1 MAAHAGNA
9 VDAPVATP
17 LRARWAVRRLIKLG
31 ILLLV
36 LIAGAVLAWRYWRHA
51 QLYASTD
58 NAYVNA
64 DVVQIAAQ
72 DSGPVERLEVRDQQH
87 VEAGDLLFV
96 IDPRPFVLA
105 VEGARAELALAAQQM
120 GEQTAAV
127 DAAHALVEQRRAER
141 DNAEANN
148 RRLRDLVRQGLVS
161 QQDAEGARTEA
172 LTATAAVTAAQA
184 NLEEAQNAL
193 GMVGAQNAA
202 VQVARARLRQANLD
216 LERTRVTAPTSG
228 TVANLTLR
236 PGGTVQAGV
245 PLFAIVDDAHFW
257 VDANFKETQIDRIVP
272 GQAAV
277 IRVDIYPGREF
288 RGEVESLSA
297 GSGTVFSLLPPQN
310 ATGNW
315 VKVIQRVPVRVRVLA
330 PDPQY
335 PLRIGTSARVDVR
348 VAPN

>member
-148 RRLRDLVRQGLVS
+148 RRLRDLVRQ
-161 QQDAEGARTEA
+161 
-172 LTATAAVTAAQA
+172 
-184 NLEEAQNAL
+184 
-193 GMVGAQNAA
+193 VGDRSHEVPDRSA
-202 VQVARARLRQANLD
+202 ARLWLASPTGIRGRDDGSKDTLD
-216 LERTRVTAPTSG
+216 GMTPSPR
-228 TVANLTLR
+228 LR
-236 PGGTVQAGV
+236 GAGQQK
-245 PLFAIVDDAHFW
+245 A
-257 VDANFKETQIDRIVP
+257 
-272 GQAAV
+272 
-277 IRVDIYPGREF
+277 
-288 RGEVESLSA
+288 S
-297 GSGTVFSLLPPQN
+297 
-310 ATGNW
+310 
-315 VKVIQRVPVRVRVLA
+315 
-330 PDPQY
+330 
-335 PLRIGTSARVDVR
+335 
-348 VAPN
+348 

>member
-1 MAAHAGNA
+1 M
-9 VDAPVATP
+9 
-17 LRARWAVRRLIKLG
+17 
-31 ILLLV
+31 
-36 LIAGAVLAWRYWRHA
+36 
-51 QLYASTD
+51 
-58 NAYVNA
+58 
-64 DVVQIAAQ
+64 
-72 DSGPVERLEVRDQQH
+72 
-87 VEAGDLLFV
+87 
-96 IDPRPFVLA
+96 
-105 VEGARAELALAAQQM
+105 
-120 GEQTAAV
+120 
-127 DAAHALVEQRRAER
+127 
-141 DNAEANN
+141 
-148 RRLRDLVRQGLVS
+148 
-161 QQDAEGARTEA
+161 
-172 LTATAAVTAAQA
+172 TATAAVTAAQA

-335 PLRIGTSARVDVR
+335 PLRIGTSARVEVR
-348 VAPN
+348 VASN